1 MEFAKSGLA
10 LVTPASKGLGFAF
23 ARQLLSNTD
32 LPILATARM
41 NGGEL
46 RNRLLGEVNDG
57 SKKAEE
63 RLRVFEVDVTDEATI
78 HSMAAQIRQEYPKAS
93 LRIAI
98 TVPGVLH
105 VEKSPTRIDAA
116 SALHSFKVNA
126 LGPMLLMKHLAPFLP
141 TKSFAGFAD
150 DPPPP
155 FGERSWKLPSHAI
168 YAMMAA
174 RVGSVSDNS
183 AGGWYSYRASKA
195 SVFQLAK
202 TFDLYLRSQSRDRA
216 FAVAMHPG
224 TVQTDFTKSYWDGR
238 HMLQPDE
245 SAARLLQHLCG
256 MRTGDSD
263 GRGRCWDWKG
273 EEVLP

>member
-1 MEFAKSGLA
+1 MAFAKSGFA

-23 ARQLLSNTD
+23 AQQLLSHTD
-32 LPILATARM
+32 LPVLVTARRD
-41 NGGEL
+41 GGEL
-46 RNRLLGEVNDG
+46 RNRLLKETSNESD
-57 SKKAEE
+57 KAEE
-63 RLRVFEVDVTDEATI
+63 RLRVFEVDVTDETTI
-78 HSMAAQIRQEYPKAS
+78 HSMATHMREEYPKAS

-105 VEKSPTRIDAA
+105 VEKSPSQIDAA
-116 SALHSFKVNA
+116 DALHSFKVNA
-126 LGPMLLMKHLAPFLP
+126 LGPLLLMKHLAPFLP
-141 TKSFAGFAD
+141 TKSSNGFAD
-150 DPPPP
+150 DSPPTS
-155 FGERSWKLPSHAI
+155 GERPWKLPPHAI

-174 RVGSVSDNS
+174 RVGSISDNS

-202 TFDLYLRSQSRDRA
+202 TFDLYLRSRSRDRA

-224 TVQTDFTKSYWDGR
+224 TVQTDFTRDYWDGR

-245 SAARLLQHLCG
+245 SAARLLRHLCG